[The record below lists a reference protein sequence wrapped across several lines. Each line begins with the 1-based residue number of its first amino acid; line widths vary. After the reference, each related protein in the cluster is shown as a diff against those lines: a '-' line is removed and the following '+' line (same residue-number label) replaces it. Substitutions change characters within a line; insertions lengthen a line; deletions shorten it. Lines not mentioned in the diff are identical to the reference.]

1 MKPSEIITS
10 RVTRGDMLAQLAE
23 ECCELAQAALKLRRT
38 FEGTSPTPV
47 TQEDAEREFREEI
60 ADVLLTMRYAAGLE
74 IIVKNAAD
82 IDGMSALKKARWARR
97 LSK

>member
-1 MKPSEIITS
+1 MTPSEIIKT

-38 FEGTSPTPV
+38 FEGTSPTSV
-47 TQEDAEREFREEI
+47 TQEEAEREFREEI

-74 IIVKNAAD
+74 IIVMNAAD
-82 IDGMSALKKARWARR
+82 IDGISARKQARWARR
-97 LSK
+97 LSE

>member
-47 TQEDAEREFREEI
+47 TLEEAEREFREEI
-60 ADVLLTMRYAAGLE
+60 ADVLLTMRYAARLE
-74 IIVKNAAD
+74 IIVMNAAD
-82 IDGMSALKKARWARR
+82 IDGMSARKQARWARR
-97 LSK
+97 LSE